1 MAVVDGQ
8 LLVHERDGLQGV
20 GARRLI
26 GRGTRPAPAN
36 NGELDELAGLECQPP
51 KGPCVRD
58 EAADVL
64 GEDAERDEPGSG
76 WQSGGGIAVDARIE
90 PQQVERQLRVVLDA
104 EQHPEFHVTVRAN
117 ELAIVEAGGA
127 AKSSVASV
135 TRPRRSPSR
144 SACGPSILHPTDAT
158 TSRNVRGHG
167 VARIIAAVCEHYVAR
182 ASEPFPIDELWP
194 FTERLERFGMAGFGW
209 GAAWLALDGRLA
221 SHRDVR
227 AFRDDQAG
235 AERVGAQ
242 ETTSLLVHV
251 RRPSKLSTLQ
261 LADTQPFADPGGR
274 FAFSHNGDLRE
285 IGDARR
291 RFQAEG
297 RIAGRADTE
306 VGARWLEDAWD
317 DCPTPA
323 AALHELHG
331 VFGGN
336 ANLATLG
343 RDGTVV
349 HYAGNTEN
357 PVFTFRLGRIGVAST
372 SLYSIDRSLFQLAA
386 TGATERR
393 LVRPGLAVTLAAD
406 GSPSVA

>member
-1 MAVVDGQ
+1 
-8 LLVHERDGLQGV
+8 
-20 GARRLI
+20 
-26 GRGTRPAPAN
+26 
-36 NGELDELAGLECQPP
+36 
-51 KGPCVRD
+51 
-58 EAADVL
+58 
-64 GEDAERDEPGSG
+64 
-76 WQSGGGIAVDARIE
+76 
-90 PQQVERQLRVVLDA
+90 
-104 EQHPEFHVTVRAN
+104 
-117 ELAIVEAGGA
+117 
-127 AKSSVASV
+127 
-135 TRPRRSPSR
+135 
-144 SACGPSILHPTDAT
+144 
-158 TSRNVRGHG
+158 
-167 VARIIAAVCEHYVAR
+167 VCEHYVAR

-235 AERVGAQ
+235 VERVGAQ

-357 PVFTFRLGRIGVAST
+357 PVFTFRLGRIRVAST